1 MKRPNSSPSRVPQS
15 SQARLTK
22 SEATTTTTLA
32 MGPTSSSNLYGN
44 SMYFVNPGLAAPK
57 SPAAS
62 DSAGVPR
69 DLRLRSSGR
78 FRQDVQ
84 EALEGVS
91 FIAQHMKSDDLDQSV
106 SC

>member
-1 MKRPNSSPSRVPQS
+1 MGKGHRRREASSLGHHWLRWR
-15 SQARLTK
+15 AW
-22 SEATTTTTLA
+22 
-32 MGPTSSSNLYGN
+32 TSCNRDSKGFQEEFL
-44 SMYFVNPGLAAPK
+44 
-57 SPAAS
+57 AS
-62 DSAGVPR
+62 DSAGIPR
-69 DLRLRSSGR
+69 DFRLRSSGR

>member
-1 MKRPNSSPSRVPQS
+1 MYRGQSRRARQGGFTGPFGCVFCVLQR
-15 SQARLTK
+15 SQ
-22 SEATTTTTLA
+22 
-32 MGPTSSSNLYGN
+32 
-44 SMYFVNPGLAAPK
+44 